1 LRTFDSLT
9 LRACI
14 DELNAVLVGG
24 QIQEVRQPNERE
36 ILLGIRNRGGNYLLL
51 LSAHPQF
58 ARAHLTLKRPPNPP
72 TPPTFCMTLRKHVEG
87 LRLLKLRQLD
97 FDRVLFLEIGFPADE
112 FPSATLIGE
121 FMGKHSNLVL
131 VTPEGTILDAIHRVS
146 HRINRV
152 RQLLPGQ
159 SYQLPPPQPDRAD
172 PFAPQAVE
180 KIVRELGSIPPNDVE
195 GLASTLMQIYAGMSP
210 FLAREIATRALNY
223 EDRAQGLR
231 IAWTSLFDAAAQ
243 QNYRP
248 TLFLSDVG
256 TPIGAYPFPSVQW
269 PESQQKPMESLQLA
283 LDQAY
288 TFLVEQ
294 SERESLRANIR
305 TRIERAIATWQKRL
319 AAAKKALEEA
329 EKADFYRQNGELI
342 LANLW
347 RIQPN
352 MSNITVEDFYDPDL
366 KPRSIPLDP
375 HRTPQEN
382 AESWFQRYRKAKA
395 AREQEAQ
402 RLAQAESALHRLE
415 SALVELAQL
424 GTPQAMRELSEELAS
439 QGLLPKESIERAP
452 TEEPEFE
459 GHKIRRYFS
468 PEGYEILV
476 GETATANDYLTTR
489 VAHPNDIWL
498 HVRAGVSAHVV
509 IRTHG
514 QPERVPRSVIEFA
527 ARLCAQ
533 HSKQKHA
540 ALVPVDY
547 TLRKYVRRPR
557 GASPGAAD
565 YWNERTIEITP

>member
-1 LRTFDSLT
+1 MKTFDSLT
-9 LRACI
+9 LHACI
-14 DELNAVLVGG
+14 DELNSALVGG
-24 QIQEVRQPNERE
+24 QIQEVRQPDERE
-36 ILLGIRNRGGNYLLL
+36 ILLGIRNRGANHLLL

-72 TPPTFCMTLRKHVEG
+72 TPPTFCMALRKHVEG
-87 LRLLKLRQLD
+87 LHLLKVRQLD
-97 FDRVLFLEIGFPADE
+97 FDRVVFLEIGLPANGL
-112 FPSATLIGE
+112 PSATLIGE

-131 VTPEGTILDAIHRVS
+131 VTPEGTILDAVHRVS

-159 SYQLPPPQPDRAD
+159 PYQLPPPQPDRVN
-172 PFAPQAVE
+172 PFTPHAID
-180 KIVRELGSIPPNDVE
+180 KILRELESIPSNDVE
-195 GLASTLMQIYAGMSP
+195 SLASALMQIYAGISP
-210 FLAREIATRALNY
+210 FLAREIAMRALHY
-223 EDRAQGLR
+223 EDRAEGLR
-231 IAWTSLFDAAAQ
+231 VAWASLFDAAARQ
-243 QNYRP
+243 DYQP
-248 TLFLSDVG
+248 TLFLSDAG
-256 TPIGAYPFPSVQW
+256 TPVGAYPFPSVQW
-269 PESQQKPMESLQLA
+269 PDHQQKPMESLQLA

-294 SERESLRANIR
+294 SERESLRANLR
-305 TRIERAIATWQKRL
+305 ARIERAIATWQKRHEG
-319 AAAKKALEEA
+319 AKKALEEA

-352 MSNITVEDFYDPDL
+352 MSHVIVEDFYDPDL
-366 KPRSIPLDP
+366 KPRTIPLDP

-382 AESWFQRYRKAKA
+382 AESWFQRYRKAKV

-402 RLAQAESALHRLE
+402 RLAQAESALRRLE
-415 SALVELAQL
+415 AALVELTQL
-424 GTPQAMRELSEELAS
+424 GTCEAIRELGEELTL
-439 QGLLPKESIERAP
+439 QGLLPKESSERGR

-498 HVRAGVSAHVV
+498 HVRAGVSAHVI

-557 GASPGAAD
+557 GAPPGAAD
-565 YWNERTIEITP
+565 YWNERTIEVTP